1 MTREELLTE
10 DISLKAEIRSENMA
24 YSERKHRASVRHRDN
39 LNTEHARY
47 GKERQELEQQHE
59 KTING
64 YQARRDEISLELTK
78 MRIADGEAG

>member
-10 DISLKAEIRSENMA
+10 DISLRAEIRAEQASFNEK
-24 YSERKHRASVRHRDN
+24 KHKAAMRHRDN

-47 GKERQELEQQHE
+47 DEERQELEQKHE

-64 YQARRDEISLELTK
+64 YQSRRDEISLELAK
-78 MRIADGEAG
+78 MRIAEEAG